1 MAVTTVAQFAAELKS
16 SVSTVL
22 EQLQHAGV
30 SKGSDLD
37 PLTEADK
44 ERLLAYLRTSHG
56 TVGGDRK
63 KITLTK
69 KSTSEIKQA
78 DASGKARTIQVEV
91 RKKRTFVKRDD
102 FVSGAAA
109 SDALTSG
116 EVEEV
121 ESPAVE
127 VSGVDLEAEARRQ
140 AEAAAAAA
148 AAEAE
153 RQAQEIRARQEAA
166 ERAAAEAAAAEAAR
180 IAAAEAAA
188 REAAAREA
196 AARAQAAAVVSEADV
211 AAQAQAAK
219 EAAAREAHARTRA
232 EAQARAAAEV
242 AALNA
247 AADSRRRGNGPAG
260 ARRGAAA
267 PVAVAPAA
275 AVVEPAPA
283 VVVVASAPVAVEA
296 APVAAPVVVAE
307 KAAPP
312 VAVRAPGVPMPVPP
326 RGVAPTQAP
335 AAVTPV
341 RGVQAPSLP
350 GAGARVVKAAD
361 AVAGD
366 AQRQIEQD
374 RRRKAAEAEAA
385 AIRDMMSRK
394 SKVLVAKKP
403 EEPKPAPVAPAAAA
417 AGKDGIKG
425 TIHRPKPGTPGA
437 PGTAATAAKPGDKPG
452 DKKAVKSE
460 KLSSSWADDAAKKRS
475 AAAKG
480 RAEPPRPGGGT
491 GWRAPAGR
499 SGGRRGE
506 RNDNSNE
513 RFAPQ
518 VEAQVHEVHV
528 PETISVADL
537 AHKMSVKASEV
548 IKQLMKLGQMVTI
561 NQQLDQETAM
571 ILVEEM
577 GHKAFAAK
585 LDDPDAFLEEENA
598 SEAGEALPRPPVVTV
613 MGHVDHGKTSL
624 LDYIRTTRV
633 AMGEAGGITQH
644 IGAYHVETER
654 GVVTFLD
661 TPGHEAFTAMRAR
674 GAKATD
680 IVILV
685 VAADDGVMPQTK
697 EAIHHAK
704 AAGVPIVVA
713 INKID
718 KPDSN
723 LERVKS
729 ELVAEGV
736 IPEEFGGEAPFCL
749 VSAKTGQGIDALLE
763 QVLLQAEVLELRA
776 PVVALAKGLVIE
788 ARLDKGRGPVA
799 TVLIQSGTLKRGDAV
814 LAGQSYGRV
823 RAMLDENG
831 KACQE
836 AGPSIPV
843 EIQGLTE
850 VPSAGDEFMVLAD
863 ERRARE
869 IATFRQGKY
878 REVNLNKRQAAKLE
892 NIFEGMGQGAAQ
904 MLPLIIKAD
913 VQGSQ
918 EALAT
923 SLLKLSTDEVK
934 VQIVHAA
941 VGGISESD
949 VNLAIASK
957 AVIIG
962 FNTRADA
969 GARKLADNNGV
980 DLRYYNIIYDAVD
993 EIKAAMSGMLAPE
1006 QREEVIGTAEIRT
1019 VFVATKIGT
1028 IAGSMVTS
1036 GLVRRSCKFRLLRQ
1050 NIVIYTGEVDSI
1062 RRLKDDVKEVKE
1074 GFECGI
1080 KLKNYTDIAEGD
1092 QLEFFEIKE
1101 VARTL

>member
-148 AAEAE
+148 AEAE

-283 VVVVASAPVAVEA
+283 VVASAPVAVEA